1 MDRAGDIKNYFKTNR
16 IFQVNGEWYFTTRE
30 GEDKGPF
37 ASKADAEVQ
46 IALYIRRILEIE
58 NRGGKVSSQ
67 SDEENP

>member
-37 ASKADAEVQ
+37 TSKADAEVQ

-58 NRGGKVSSQ
+58 NRGGKTGIA
-67 SDEENP
+67 DEEENQ